1 MIYFKTSLV
10 MSENM
15 RGEFNAV
22 LEESQ
27 ELQYRHTAQ
36 SVIKNKSGF
45 DEVVDHALD
54 ILFMT
59 QSNGVGAIESNPI
72 HENLVQRC
80 VDIMHPDVP
89 LSPQKVT
96 IMHVEPH
103 GVVPEHSD
111 SPQYG
116 RRTSIVFPLRPYN
129 PTDWA
134 VCRAGEESPDTVCEW
149 HPCYAFS
156 TEARHEVYNN
166 GFDRA
171 AVQIWVDLTTSEAYD
186 RYKKDQ
192 LFCKPLNS
200 NDFYFQKS

>member
-27 ELQYRHTAQ
+27 ELLYRHTAQ

-72 HENLVQRC
+72 HENLVQR
-80 VDIMHPDVP
+80 
-89 LSPQKVT
+89 LSL
-96 IMHVEPH
+96 IH
-103 GVVPEHSD
+103 
-111 SPQYG
+111 
-116 RRTSIVFPLRPYN
+116 I
-129 PTDWA
+129 
-134 VCRAGEESPDTVCEW
+134 
-149 HPCYAFS
+149 
-156 TEARHEVYNN
+156 
-166 GFDRA
+166 
-171 AVQIWVDLTTSEAYD
+171 
-186 RYKKDQ
+186 
-192 LFCKPLNS
+192 
-200 NDFYFQKS
+200 

>member
-27 ELQYRHTAQ
+27 ELLYRHTAQ

-59 QSNGVGAIESNPI
+59 QSNGVGAIEPNPI

-103 GVVPEHSD
+103 GVVPEHAD

-116 RRTSIVFPLRPYN
+116 RRTCLLY
-129 PTDWA
+129 T
-134 VCRAGEESPDTVCEW
+134 SPS
-149 HPCYAFS
+149 P
-156 TEARHEVYNN
+156 R
-166 GFDRA
+166 DRG
-171 AVQIWVDLTTSEAYD
+171 
-186 RYKKDQ
+186 
-192 LFCKPLNS
+192 
-200 NDFYFQKS
+200 